1 MGVQIMR
8 NNPSWRP
15 RRGHRRARSGSG
27 GLRLSVEPLEP
38 RCLLSTSSLVYPGA
52 DGNLIYQPDARGN
65 RIEDFSMVGYQ
76 TGIVPLP
83 DTPGGVTVPVQVV
96 LSPTSGDQKS
106 RIQNAIN
113 QVSQL
118 SLDGSGYRGAVLL
131 RAGEYPISGQL
142 RITASG
148 VVLEG
153 EGTSPTTGTRLRA
166 TGTSQRTLIQVS

>member
-38 RCLLSTSSLVYPGA
+38 RCLLSTSSLVYPGP

-65 RIEDFSMVGYQ
+65 RIPDFSTVGYQ

-83 DTPGGVTVPVQVV
+83 DTPGGVSVPVQVV
-96 LSPTSGDQKS
+96 LDPSSGDQTA
-106 RIQNAIN
+106 RIQAAID
-113 QVSQL
+113 QVSRL
-118 SLDGSGYRGAVLL
+118 PLDGNGFRG
-131 RAGEYPISGQL
+131 G
-142 RITASG
+142 
-148 VVLEG
+148 
-153 EGTSPTTGTRLRA
+153 
-166 TGTSQRTLIQVS
+166 